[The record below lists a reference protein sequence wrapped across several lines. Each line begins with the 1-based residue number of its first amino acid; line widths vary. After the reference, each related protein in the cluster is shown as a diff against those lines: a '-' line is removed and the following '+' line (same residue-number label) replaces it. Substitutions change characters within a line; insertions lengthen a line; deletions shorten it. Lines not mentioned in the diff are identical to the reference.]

1 LRAGKRGITGHA
13 QVSEAFHRT
22 DHTDPGTSFPV
33 DAYLAR
39 VREHL
44 GDKFVEPEKH
54 HWHAKAPAQTP
65 MLRKG
70 DEGYQVKRLQ
80 RLLVQRGFDAGAAD
94 GIFGK
99 QTLAA
104 VKQAQV
110 APGLDDDGIA
120 GPLTWAALLAG

>member
-1 LRAGKRGITGHA
+1 
-13 QVSEAFHRT
+13 
-22 DHTDPGTSFPV
+22 
-33 DAYLAR
+33 
-39 VREHL
+39 
-44 GDKFVEPEKH
+44 
-54 HWHAKAPAQTP
+54 
-65 MLRKG
+65 MLRVG

-99 QTLAA
+99 QTAAA

-110 APGLDDDGIA
+110 AHGLDDDGIA